1 MAKVTPETQKKA
13 LSFADAAEFLIR
25 RAQKPLSYK
34 ALTSIALDEKLIETQ
49 SETPAIT
56 MHVALRSDMKRR
68 EQRGEPQRF
77 IFLGDG
83 QFSLVELVAGTPSQ
97 KTKSALDQ
105 VRESRLAAA
114 QDVYKRLTA
123 RNRGENFELM
133 VSDLLVAL
141 GYQGVEV
148 IGGRDDQGVDI
159 TCEKRDGVLKIRVA
173 IQCKCKA
180 LHQKIGPKDV
190 STLRDNLSTY
200 QCQQGI
206 LITTAELN
214 EPAKAKAKEPGK
226 EPIHFIEHGEILD
239 LFAEHGIGIRNESLK
254 FYQLD
259 ASKYD
264 FLSEKENQ
272 STQGSVV
279 SNSPMPRASRR
290 RKRADARDAG

>member
-1 MAKVTPETQKKA
+1 MTFTPPQKQKKA
-13 LSFADAAEFLIR
+13 LSFADAAERLIR
-25 RAQKPLSYK
+25 GAQKPLSYK
-34 ALTSIALDEKLIETQ
+34 ELTKRALEDKLIETQ

-83 QFSLVELVAGTPSQ
+83 QFSLVDLVSGPPSQ

-123 RNRGENFELM
+123 SNRGENFELM

-141 GYQGVEV
+141 GYQAVEV

-159 TCEKRDGVLKIRVA
+159 ICEKRDGVLKTRVA

-214 EPAKAKAKEPGK
+214 EAAKTKAKEPGK
-226 EPIHFIEHGEILD
+226 EPIYFIEHAEILD

-264 FLSEKENQ
+264 FLSESKNQ
-272 STQGSVV
+272 STQESG
-279 SNSPMPRASRR
+279 ASRR
-290 RKRADARDAG
+290 RKTDSAS

>member
-34 ALTSIALDEKLIETQ
+34 ALTRIALDEKLIETQ

-141 GYQGVEV
+141 GW
-148 IGGRDDQGVDI
+148 
-159 TCEKRDGVLKIRVA
+159 K
-173 IQCKCKA
+173 
-180 LHQKIGPKDV
+180 
-190 STLRDNLSTY
+190 
-200 QCQQGI
+200 
-206 LITTAELN
+206 
-214 EPAKAKAKEPGK
+214 
-226 EPIHFIEHGEILD
+226 
-239 LFAEHGIGIRNESLK
+239 
-254 FYQLD
+254 
-259 ASKYD
+259 
-264 FLSEKENQ
+264 
-272 STQGSVV
+272 
-279 SNSPMPRASRR
+279 
-290 RKRADARDAG
+290 